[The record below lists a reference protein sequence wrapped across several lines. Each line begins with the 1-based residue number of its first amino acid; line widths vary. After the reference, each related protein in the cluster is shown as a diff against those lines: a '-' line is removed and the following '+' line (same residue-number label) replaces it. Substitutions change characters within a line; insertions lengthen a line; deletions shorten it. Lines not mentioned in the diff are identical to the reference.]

1 MRFWIGQFIGPW
13 IMHVQILV
21 FFLACRPGDPFRS
34 EAELSKLLV
43 AAEAAP
49 SDVVD
54 GAHVLGA
61 QQ

>member
-1 MRFWIGQFIGPW
+1 
-13 IMHVQILV
+13 
-21 FFLACRPGDPFRS
+21 CRPGDPFRS

-49 SDVVD
+49 PEAVAD
-54 GAHVLGA
+54 GSAHVLGA